1 MPLLLPRKTKQ
12 IAIEAAS
19 FAIFALVDVDDDDT
33 PRAVNH

>member
-12 IAIEAAS
+12 ITIEAAS
-19 FAIFALVDVDDDDT
+19 FAIFVVVDVDGDT